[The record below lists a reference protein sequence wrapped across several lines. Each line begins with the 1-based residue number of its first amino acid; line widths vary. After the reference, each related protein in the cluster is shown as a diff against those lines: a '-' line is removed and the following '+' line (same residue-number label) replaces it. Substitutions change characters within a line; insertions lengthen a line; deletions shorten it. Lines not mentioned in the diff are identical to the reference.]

1 MSSAAEPYP
10 IPRTLEDAETERLY
24 GAHADRILS
33 YCTRRLHSRT
43 DAEDAVQTTFLYA
56 MRALRRGVEPECESA
71 WLHTIARNVCNWQQR
86 TASRRGPIAGDFEI
100 ESLACAETDEDVE
113 LLAGLRDAL
122 ESLPD
127 MQQHALVLREWH
139 GVPPREIAVELGL
152 TGPQTHALLT
162 RARHAL
168 AQALTAPRRA
178 ALGVGGLVFAL
189 RAHLKA
195 LLGGASIKAAAM
207 VTIAAAGSA
216 GVSGVA
222 GATVEESARKE
233 RAGRDATNVVTHSG
247 QGDAGLASVGV
258 PAPGGPSTGP
268 GSPTIDPSAAPEG
281 GLVPATSPGDPAPG
295 SEPSTAPSGGLPVDL
310 PPVPGVALPTNAL
323 PAVTLPE
330 VELPPV
336 DLPPVDLPPVTLPP
350 VNVPPVNVGP
360 VNVPPVN
367 VNLPPVD
374 VPAVDFPPVEVPPL
388 AVPGL
393 PLPPLGLPR

>member
-1 MSSAAEPYP
+1 M
-10 IPRTLEDAETERLY
+10 PRTLEDAETERLY
-24 GAHADRILS
+24 GAHADRILA
-33 YCTRRLHSRT
+33 YCTRRLHSRS

-86 TASRRGPIAGDFEI
+86 TASRRCPIAGDFEI

-152 TGPQTHALLT
+152 TAPQTHALLT

-178 ALGVGGLVFAL
+178 ALGVGGLVFGL

-216 GVSGVA
+216 GVAGVA

-233 RAGRDATNVVTHSG
+233 RAGREAPNVVTGSG

-258 PAPGGPSTGP
+258 PTPGEPPTAEP
-268 GSPTIDPSAAPEG
+268 SPTIDPSAEG
-281 GLVPATSPGDPAPG
+281 GLVPATSPDEPVPG
-295 SEPSTAPSGGLPVDL
+295 AEPSSAPPAGLPVDL
-310 PPVPGVALPTNAL
+310 PPVPGVDLPTNAL
-323 PAVTLPE
+323 PVVTLPE

-367 VNLPPVD
+367 VNLPPGDVPPVD
-374 VPAVDFPPVEVPPL
+374 VPAVEAPPVEVPPL
-388 AVPGL
+388 TVPDL